1 MEHISIV
8 GGGLSGSLL
17 SVYMAR
23 RGFKVDL
30 FERRPDMR
38 SNKISAGRSINL
50 ALSNRG
56 INALDKVGLTEDILS
71 DAIPMYGRMMHSR
84 TGELNFQPYGT
95 EQQCIYSVSRGRLN
109 IRLLELADEFE
120 NINIHFD
127 AKCTDIDMHNATA
140 KFEMA
145 DGKEQTFLADHIIGT
160 DGAFAATRGRLQI
173 TDRFDYSQSYLHIGY
188 KELSIPPGPNGEFK
202 MEKNALH
209 IWPRGAFMMIAL
221 PNPDGTFTCTLFLSM
236 EGVTSFANLK
246 KPDDV
251 VQFFEKEFPDVLPLM
266 PTLIEDFFANTTGS
280 LVTVRCWP
288 WAVDDKVALLGDAAH
303 AVVPF
308 FGQGMNCS
316 FEDCVIMDE
325 CIEKYLPD
333 WKNVFDQYQHL
344 RKPNADAIASLAVQN
359 FYEMSDRVGDAEF
372 LHRKHIEH
380 VLCELYPDLFQ
391 SQYELV
397 TFSNTPYINALNR
410 GPINEQILTSII
422 EQKLEE
428 KLTDRSMIEP
438 IIRRFADYL

>member
-1 MEHISIV
+1 MEHITLI

-95 EQQCIYSVSRGRLN
+95 EGQCIYSVSRGRLN

-127 AKCTDIDMHNATA
+127 ARCTDIDIHKATA
-140 KFEMA
+140 TFEMA
-145 DGKEQTFLADHIIGT
+145 DGAEKTFSADHIIGT

-173 TDRFDYSQSYLHIGY
+173 TDRFDYSQSYLHVGY
-188 KELSIPPGPNGEFK
+188 KELCIPPGPNGEFK

-251 VQFFEKEFPDVLPLM
+251 VQFFEKKFPDALPLM
-266 PTLIEDFFANTTGS
+266 PTLIEDFFANPTGS

-288 WAVDDKVALLGDAAH
+288 WAIDDKVALLGDAAH

-325 CIEKYLPD
+325 CIEKYMPD

-344 RKPNADAIASLAVQN
+344 RKPNTDAIASLAVQN
-359 FYEMSDRVGDAEF
+359 FYEMSEKVGDTNF

-428 KLTDRSMIEP
+428 RLTDRSIIEP
-438 IIRRFADYL
+438 VIRRFADYL